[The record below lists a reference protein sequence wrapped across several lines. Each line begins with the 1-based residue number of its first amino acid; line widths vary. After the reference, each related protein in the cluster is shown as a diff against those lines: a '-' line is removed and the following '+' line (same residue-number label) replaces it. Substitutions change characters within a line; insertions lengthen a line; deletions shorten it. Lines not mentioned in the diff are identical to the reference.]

1 MHTRDHHDR
10 YEEAAFNQY
19 SADIQ
24 HIVATHCQKQA
35 PSINSIRQ
43 PKLRTLGQ
51 TAMMGNLGK
60 NIMGLV
66 AKEELKKNE
75 FIMEFKGK
83 VMLKEQLDTKLPP
96 FFNR

>member
-1 MHTRDHHDR
+1 M
-10 YEEAAFNQY
+10 EAAFNQY

-24 HIVATHCQKQA
+24 HLVATHCQKQA

-51 TAMMGNLGK
+51 KAEFGKLGK
-60 NIMGLV
+60 SGVGLV
-66 AKEELKKNE
+66 ATDELKKNE
-75 FIMEFKGK
+75 FIIEYKGK
-83 VMLKEQLDTKLPP
+83 VMLSEQLEKKLP